1 MKKVFKQLH
10 NLAAKNQLKQRFGE
24 GDKVEHFVF
33 ITKQKESD
41 VRFHGCYQDE
51 ELPKM
56 LFAVADE
63 NPEFLEAMK
72 KAVKEVEERKIV
84 KHTMFGGG
92 MFGITMF
99 DDLEKILKP
108 TIEPIPRRDWMNGG
122 FVSGAD
128 NSGQNADRHV
138 GIVAELKR
146 LNEERAKEM
155 VLRKKP
161 CPVLPSGT
169 VYHETSPSD
178 IIDVNDKSKK
188 YFFFHDKEKRQA
200 FYLTNE
206 NERKFAIDDKRKVY
220 WLWR

>member
-24 GDKVEHFVF
+24 EDKVEHFVF

-63 NPEFLEAMK
+63 NPEFLEAIK
-72 KAVKEVEERKIV
+72 KAVKEVEERKRL
-84 KHTMFGGG
+84 KFSMELNLKEHAFEGLANLFKT
-92 MFGITMF
+92 
-99 DDLEKILKP
+99 LKP
-108 TIEPIPRRDWMNGG
+108 SRCEVVPIGG

-128 NSGQNADRHV
+128 HSGKNADRHV

-178 IIDVNDKSKK
+178 IIDVNNKLKK
-188 YFFFHDKEKRQA
+188 YFFFHDKEKNQA

>member
-10 NLAAKNQLKQRFGE
+10 NLVAKNQLKQRFGE
-24 GDKVEHFVF
+24 EEKVEHFVF

-72 KAVKEVEERKIV
+72 QATKEVEAKKV
-84 KHTMFGGG
+84 FPVGGI
-92 MFGITMF
+92 F
-99 DDLEKILKP
+99 
-108 TIEPIPRRDWMNGG
+108 
-122 FVSGAD
+122 D
-128 NSGQNADRHV
+128 NSERHS
-138 GIVAELKR
+138 GIISEIR
-146 LNEERAKEM
+146 RQSEERDREM
-155 VLRKKP
+155 VMRKKP
-161 CPVLPSGT
+161 CPVLPSGI

-178 IIDVNDKSKK
+178 IIDVNNKFRK
-188 YFFFHDKEKRQA
+188 YFFFHNKEKNQA

-220 WLWR
+220 WHWL